1 MFPLTIVILNLTM
14 SSVLTTFI
22 NVYIENKPIH
32 AYIDTGATLCFAQE
46 NVCTNWIKLRQP
58 RRFTIADKSEHF
70 IHYVAKEVVVIVSGT
85 PFIAKTIYQYDTGIK
100 LIIGNNFLKLYQP
113 FTQYLDKIS
122 ITHPKIGKVFTKIIT
137 KDIIRIIADKLR
149 NKLIIQLYL
158 LNKENLGK
166 LLDIVSSDNP
176 LDTIKNKNTELVQI
190 FLKDPKHEVNVP
202 NNIIYNVRDVKEF
215 TEEAQKL
222 LELGIIRE
230 SRSPH
235 SAPAFYV
242 ENHNEIKRNKRR
254 MVINYK
260 RMNDATI
267 GDSYKLPHK
276 DYIIEKLKGK
286 NVYTSFDAKSGYWQ
300 LRLHENTKP
309 LTAFSC
315 PPQKH
320 YEWNVLP
327 FGLKQAPAI
336 YQRFM
341 DTNFAGLEN
350 FCLVYI
356 DDILVFSD
364 NENDHY
370 NHVEQVLHRIKDKG
384 LVISKTKTQLYK
396 KEIEYLGL
404 KFGENGTLNLSPHTK
419 EKILLFPDKL
429 EDRKQIQRF
438 LGCLN
443 YIADQ
448 GFLKD
453 FATQRAVL
461 QKMISP
467 NIPWFWGEEATQAV
481 KTLKNS
487 LHNLPQL
494 YNPVPNDF
502 LIVETDASNHTWS
515 GCMLAI
521 PNGKTLLNL
530 NEFGEPLTQQRDAH
544 SQQNGAS
551 GIQKINDTQKIHCLD
566 SIKSNK
572 LEKKLCKYTAGTF
585 SQAEINYTV
594 HEKEVLAI
602 IRTLEKWQIDLK
614 PTRFELHTDSKY
626 AAGFVQNNFTGGR
639 NEGRLVKWQLRL
651 SQFTPYVKYIKS
663 EQNCF
668 ADTLTREWSTQW
680 KQ

>member
-1 MFPLTIVILNLTM
+1 M
-14 SSVLTTFI
+14 SNVLTTFI
-22 NVYIENKPIH
+22 LVHIDHKPFH
-32 AYIDTGATLCFAQE
+32 AYIDTGATLCFAQKD
-46 NVCTNWIKLRQP
+46 VCKNWIKLRQP
-58 RRFTIADKSEHF
+58 RRFTIADKTEHY
-70 IHYVAKEVVVIVSGT
+70 IHYYAKEVEIFVSGT
-85 PFIAKTIYQYDTGIK
+85 PFMARTIYQYDTGIK

-113 FTQYLDKIS
+113 FTQYLNEIS
-122 ITHPKIGKVFTKIIT
+122 ITHPKIGKVRTKIIT
-137 KDIIRIIADKLR
+137 KDIIRMIAERLR
-149 NKLIIQLYL
+149 NNLIIRLYKL
-158 LNKENLGK
+158 DEENIGK
-166 LLDIVSSDNP
+166 LLDTVSSDNP
-176 LDTIKNKNTELVQI
+176 LDTTKNKNTELIQI
-190 FLKDPKHEVNVP
+190 FLKDPKTEVNVQ
-202 NNIIYNVRDVKEF
+202 NNIVYTIKDVKEF

-222 LELGIIRE
+222 LQLGIIRE
-230 SRSPH
+230 SKSPH

-356 DDILVFSD
+356 DDILVFSN
-364 NENDHY
+364 NEKEHFH
-370 NHVEQVLHRIKDKG
+370 HVEQVLHRIKEKG
-384 LVISKTKTQLYK
+384 LIISKTKTQLYK

-404 KFGENGTLNLSPHTK
+404 KFGENGILNLSPHTK

-448 GFLKD
+448 GFLKN
-453 FATQRAVL
+453 FATQRSVL
-461 QKMISP
+461 QKLISP
-467 NIPWFWGEEATQAV
+467 NNPWNWNEEATQAV

-487 LHNLPQL
+487 LNDLPQL
-494 YNPVPNDF
+494 YNPTPNDF
-502 LIVETDASNHTWS
+502 LIIETDASNHTWS

-521 PNGKTLLNL
+521 QDGKNILNL
-530 NEFGEPLTQQRDAH
+530 NEFGELSTQKIDNGIQQTNAQ
-544 SQQNGAS
+544 SQKIVAESTQKI
-551 GIQKINDTQKIHCLD
+551 GIQKTCLD
-566 SIKSNK
+566 SIKTNN
-572 LEKKLCKYTAGTF
+572 LEKKLCKYTSGTF
-585 SQAEINYTV
+585 TQAEINYNI

-602 IRTLEKWQIDLK
+602 LRTFEKWQVDLK
-614 PTRFELHTDSKY
+614 PTRFKLHTDSKY
-626 AAGFVQNNFTGGR
+626 AAGFVQNNFSGGR
-639 NEGRLVKWQLRL
+639 NEGRLLKWQLRL
-651 SQFTPYVKYIKS
+651 SQFQPYVKYIKS
-663 EQNCF
+663 EHNCF